1 MIKRFKGVLSFSL
14 LCSFSATGLAQVI
27 TPPEP
32 APERTPAG
40 QSTSSGQEMQQVVV
54 TGANI
59 PINEAIVPTVRPIS
73 GVYGLD
79 LNVMEIPRNVTIIS
93 RAQLDDISV
102 LDVRDFTKLTTSSFT
117 TTNFGAP
124 SNPSIRGQIADVFIN
139 GMREGLTSNGNG
151 MPIDFN
157 AFDSV
162 DILKGPPGV
171 VYGASNYVG
180 GYFNF
185 ITEQPFF
192 DRLQGSM
199 SATFG
204 SYDQYRW
211 NIDLG
216 VQSFRTN
223 LRSASAIP
231 ASTQAATTK
240 TRLRRHNRCSPR

>member
-1 MIKRFKGVLSFSL
+1 LARWPVTSF
-14 LCSFSATGLAQVI
+14 
-27 TPPEP
+27 
-32 APERTPAG
+32 
-40 QSTSSGQEMQQVVV
+40 
-54 TGANI
+54 
-59 PINEAIVPTVRPIS
+59 
-73 GVYGLD
+73 
-79 LNVMEIPRNVTIIS
+79 
-93 RAQLDDISV
+93 
-102 LDVRDFTKLTTSSFT
+102 SSFT

-185 ITEQPFF
+185 ITKQPFF
-192 DRLQGSM
+192 DRFQGSM

-211 NIDLG
+211 NIDIG
-216 VQSFRTN
+216 GPI
-223 LRSASAIP
+223 IP
-231 ASTQAATTK
+231 AKLAFRITIPALTQAATMK
-240 TRLRRHNRCSPR
+240 IRLHRHNRCTPL